1 MARQIFIGLMREGT
15 TDQLFLKSIIE
26 RTFDDIKFECNTDI
40 DIFDIEEIKTST
52 GTTFNEK
59 VLESAS
65 KGLEN
70 FGMMI
75 LCVHADADNKE
86 LEATYRNKIF
96 PALVELEAKESN
108 KYCKIV
114 VALVPIQETEAWM
127 LADKE
132 LLKQEIG
139 TDKSDNELLFNR
151 DPELIAN
158 PKEVIEN
165 AIRIAREGY
174 PKRRR
179 KDLTISELYLPIG
192 QSLDLEK
199 LETFCSYQDFKTNI
213 KEAFR
218 QLNLLN

>member
-26 RTFDDIKFECNTDI
+26 RTFDNIKFECNADI

-52 GTTFNEK
+52 GTTFIEK
-59 VLESAS
+59 VLESCS
-65 KGLEN
+65 KGFEN

-75 LCVHADADNKE
+75 LCVHADADNKKIE
-86 LEATYRNKIF
+86 DTYRNKII
-96 PALVELEAKESN
+96 PALTELDTKPSDM
-108 KYCKIV
+108 YCKIV

-139 TDKSDNELLFNR
+139 TDKSDNELQFNR
-151 DPELIAN
+151 HPELIAN

-192 QSLDLEK
+192 QALDLEK
-199 LETFCSYQDFKTNI
+199 LEILCSYQDFKSNI
-213 KEAFR
+213 KDAFR
-218 QLNLLN
+218 KLNLLD